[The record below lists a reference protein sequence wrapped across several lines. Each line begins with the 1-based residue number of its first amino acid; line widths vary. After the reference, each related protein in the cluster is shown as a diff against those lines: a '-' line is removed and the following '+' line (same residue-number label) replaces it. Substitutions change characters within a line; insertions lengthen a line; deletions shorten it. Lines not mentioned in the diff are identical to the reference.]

1 MIFAWVG
8 CAFANVSKCPHQY
21 MEEPSHSKHCVKK
34 CTKSLSLSHHL
45 HLVWVGM
52 TLVTVLEFILA
63 PVCNLSNYYKL

>member
-1 MIFAWVG
+1 
-8 CAFANVSKCPHQY
+8 
-21 MEEPSHSKHCVKK
+21 MEESSHSKDCVAK